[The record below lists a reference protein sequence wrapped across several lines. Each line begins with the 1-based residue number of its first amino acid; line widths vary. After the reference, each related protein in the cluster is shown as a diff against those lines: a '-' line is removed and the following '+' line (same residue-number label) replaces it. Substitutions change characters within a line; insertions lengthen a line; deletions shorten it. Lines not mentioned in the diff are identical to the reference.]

1 MGFLYYIRS
10 GYERNE
16 KIMNVF
22 IAKVKDLKTRLTYE
36 AEVQAPSIDKAKWH
50 LEAEGYRILTI
61 GEKK

>member
-22 IAKVKDLKTRLTYE
+22 IAKVKDLKTRLRYKV
-36 AEVQAPSIDKAKWH
+36 EVQAPSIDKAKWH